1 MRKGR
6 VMRAAAI
13 LGIMLAAGSAAETK
27 ATESRMVLAE
37 EEESETE
44 SEMSADDAL
53 IEKQNGVDEA
63 LQQELENGY
72 TLEDALIVVN
82 PYGTAPL
89 SAMAVFSTEEA
100 LGGTVTVKGK
110 SQEND
115 VIGTFE
121 AETDHMV
128 PIYGLYSGQ
137 ATEVVITLDDGTTTT
152 FSVETEPVNVDLG
165 TIQADMIDESSYDYS
180 ELTFV
185 CSAMGA
191 LYALDGAGDM
201 RFYTNMGGAL
211 GVHLLRNGHLC
222 IPSSEVL
229 HPTYY
234 KDGLLEIDL
243 MGKIYQKYDV
253 PGGQHHD
260 FVELPNGNLL
270 IASDRE
276 DFSTVE
282 DYVVEINRKSG
293 KVVWELDMKDLI
305 SEEDGQSASMDSDGS
320 EETDWFHNNGLW
332 YDAEH
337 DLVLLSARHKD
348 AIVAV
353 KKEEKELAWILG
365 DPTGWENVDASCFF
379 TPQGETFEWFYAQ
392 HNVSLLDN
400 GDICLF
406 DNGTAK
412 VKRADKEKRVSGDE
426 VYSRAVIYRI
436 DTENMTVSQVFQ
448 YGKERGADWYSDW
461 ISGVESLDGTWEHLW
476 ITAGS
481 HLHNEAE
488 NRSDYYPKDMF
499 EEGLTKTTHIDQVD
513 NGKLTYELTISGNS
527 YDVLTYRSFRM
538 PLYSEYRG
546 KNTYGYYGQKVTVS
560 GDLKNRAAVLENDA
574 ASAQIET
581 TIPVEQTRV
590 ATSYA
595 IDQQLQA
602 EQENG
607 YSWEE
612 PMTIVNPYQI
622 APLTAVILF
631 DTPEACAVR
640 FTVKGKTEAADI
652 TGEVEAAVSHRVPVI
667 GLYPG
672 IENTVVLEL
681 LDADGNAT
689 DSQEVKISTEVLP
702 DQLTDSIYPVKTSGI
717 SAYELTMVYG
727 QRTHLPFAYD
737 CMGDIRWYMNIETA
751 NYGLYLLSN
760 NRMIWQDTAAY
771 VPNMEKPQST
781 NLYEMDYLGRAYTM
795 YYLAGG
801 SHHEVIEK
809 EPGGNLLVLT
819 SSLQLHYE
827 NVIQE
832 IDRQTG
838 KVVNELV
845 LEDLLD
851 CEYVDRADW
860 VHVNTVSYQPES
872 DTILISARNL
882 ESVIKLNW
890 TTKEIQWI
898 LCDPR
903 FWEGTEYESYV
914 LQPEGE
920 FVYHFQQHTAYEME
934 EDMDGNPDTIEIS
947 MYDNH
952 YVKERKSKLDY
963 YDNDDASYLL
973 VYSVDE
979 AAGTVRQIKKIPTI
993 YSKITSSMIYDSESG
1008 HVFGMCGWVPRA
1020 EDKRKGMTY
1029 EFDYD
1034 TEEILNQFS
1043 IKTTFYRACEMQID
1057 YNDLAASMK
1066 LEENTIRGEL
1076 IQPVKVTDPENVT
1089 APQAVISQE
1098 NVTLHLTGSV
1108 LYVGTLDH
1116 QVSQIVFRGAEHTY
1130 VYDTTQIVLRVA
1142 DYLQHYEHLPVPLQN
1157 LEPDEYNIYVMYQ
1170 DRWCDTGQNFTKI

>member
-1 MRKGR
+1 
-6 VMRAAAI
+6 
-13 LGIMLAAGSAAETK
+13 
-27 ATESRMVLAE
+27 
-37 EEESETE
+37 
-44 SEMSADDAL
+44 
-53 IEKQNGVDEA
+53 
-63 LQQELENGY
+63 
-72 TLEDALIVVN
+72 
-82 PYGTAPL
+82 
-89 SAMAVFSTEEA
+89 
-100 LGGTVTVKGK
+100 
-110 SQEND
+110 
-115 VIGTFE
+115 
-121 AETDHMV
+121 
-128 PIYGLYSGQ
+128 
-137 ATEVVITLDDGTTTT
+137 
-152 FSVETEPVNVDLG
+152 
-165 TIQADMIDESSYDYS
+165 
-180 ELTFV
+180 
-185 CSAMGA
+185 
-191 LYALDGAGDM
+191 
-201 RFYTNMGGAL
+201 
-211 GVHLLRNGHLC
+211 
-222 IPSSEVL
+222 
-229 HPTYY
+229 
-234 KDGLLEIDL
+234 
-243 MGKIYQKYDV
+243 
-253 PGGQHHD
+253 
-260 FVELPNGNLL
+260 
-270 IASDRE
+270 
-276 DFSTVE
+276 
-282 DYVVEINRKSG
+282 
-293 KVVWELDMKDLI
+293 
-305 SEEDGQSASMDSDGS
+305 
-320 EETDWFHNNGLW
+320 
-332 YDAEH
+332 
-337 DLVLLSARHKD
+337 
-348 AIVAV
+348 
-353 KKEEKELAWILG
+353 
-365 DPTGWENVDASCFF
+365 
-379 TPQGETFEWFYAQ
+379 
-392 HNVSLLDN
+392 
-400 GDICLF
+400 
-406 DNGTAK
+406 
-412 VKRADKEKRVSGDE
+412 
-426 VYSRAVIYRI
+426 
-436 DTENMTVSQVFQ
+436 
-448 YGKERGADWYSDW
+448 
-461 ISGVESLDGTWEHLW
+461 
-476 ITAGS
+476 
-481 HLHNEAE
+481 
-488 NRSDYYPKDMF
+488 
-499 EEGLTKTTHIDQVD
+499 
-513 NGKLTYELTISGNS
+513 
-527 YDVLTYRSFRM
+527 
-538 PLYSEYRG
+538 
-546 KNTYGYYGQKVTVS
+546 
-560 GDLKNRAAVLENDA
+560 
-574 ASAQIET
+574 
-581 TIPVEQTRV
+581 
-590 ATSYA
+590 
-595 IDQQLQA
+595 
-602 EQENG
+602 
-607 YSWEE
+607 
-612 PMTIVNPYQI
+612 
-622 APLTAVILF
+622 
-631 DTPEACAVR
+631 
-640 FTVKGKTEAADI
+640 
-652 TGEVEAAVSHRVPVI
+652 
-667 GLYPG
+667 
-672 IENTVVLEL
+672 
-681 LDADGNAT
+681 
-689 DSQEVKISTEVLP
+689 
-702 DQLTDSIYPVKTSGI
+702 
-717 SAYELTMVYG
+717 MVYG

-819 SSLQLHYE
+819 SSLQSHYE

-1029 EFDYD
+1029 EFNYD

-1043 IKTTFYRACEMQID
+1043 IKTTFYRACEMRID

-1066 LEENTIRGEL
+1066 LEENTICGEL

-1089 APQAVISQE
+1089 APQTVISQE

-1116 QVSQIVFRGAEHTY
+1116 QISQIVFRGAEHTY

>member
-426 VYSRAVIYRI
+426 VYSRAVIYHI

-461 ISGVESLDGTWEHLW
+461 ISGVESLDGTGEHLW

-499 EEGLTKTTHIDQVD
+499 EEGLTKITHIDQVD
-513 NGKLTYELTISGNS
+513 NGNLTYELTISGNS

-672 IENTVVLEL
+672 MENTVVLEL

-819 SSLQLHYE
+819 SSLQSHYE
-827 NVIQE
+827 NMIQE

-920 FVYHFQQHTAYEME
+920 FVYHFQQHTAYEVE
-934 EDMDGNPDTIEIS
+934 EDMDGNSDTIEIS

-1043 IKTTFYRACEMQID
+1043 IKTTFYRACEMKID
-1057 YNDLAASMK
+1057 YNDLAAAMK

-1116 QVSQIVFRGAEHTY
+1116 QISQIVFRGAEHTY